1 MLRIIKIGGNIIDNP
16 AKLQAFLKAFALLD
30 GPKILVHGGGKI
42 ASEFG
47 EKLGIRAKMHN
58 GRRITDRETLDLV
71 TMVYAG
77 LINKNIVAGL
87 QANQCNAIGLSG
99 ADANS
104 LLARKRPIKE
114 VDFGF
119 VGDVVEGGVQNSW
132 IKTLLDS
139 GLCPVF
145 CPITHDGTGCLLNTN
160 ADTIASQL
168 AVAMAGYGETELIYC
183 FEKKGVLSNVDDDD
197 SVIHEINRAEFNKLL
212 EQGIIA
218 DGMIPKLENALHSVE
233 RGVKQVRIM
242 DASELGRLS
251 QGLPVGTV
259 IL

>member
-1 MLRIIKIGGNIIDNP
+1 MLRIIKIGGNIIDNSS
-16 AKLQAFLKAFALLD
+16 KLQAFLQAFSSLD

-47 EKLGIRAKMHN
+47 EKLGIQAKMHN
-58 GRRITDRETLDLV
+58 GRRITDKPTLDLV

-104 LLARKRPIKE
+104 LLARKRPVKDI
-114 VDFGF
+114 DFGF
-119 VGDVVEGGVQNSW
+119 VGDVIVGGVFTQM
-132 IKTLLDS
+132 IKNLLEL
-139 GLCPVF
+139 GLTPVF
-145 CPITHDGTGCLLNTN
+145 CPITHDGAGSLLNTN

-168 AVAMAGYGETELIYC
+168 AVALASSYSTELIYC
-183 FEKKGVLSNVDDDD
+183 FEKKGVLRNVEDED
-197 SVIHEINRAEFNKLL
+197 SVIPEINRAEFNKLL

-218 DGMIPKLENALHSVE
+218 DGMIPKLENALASVE
-233 RGVKQVRIM
+233 LGVKQVRIM
-242 DASELGRLS
+242 EASELARLS
-251 QGLPVGTV
+251 QGLLAGTV